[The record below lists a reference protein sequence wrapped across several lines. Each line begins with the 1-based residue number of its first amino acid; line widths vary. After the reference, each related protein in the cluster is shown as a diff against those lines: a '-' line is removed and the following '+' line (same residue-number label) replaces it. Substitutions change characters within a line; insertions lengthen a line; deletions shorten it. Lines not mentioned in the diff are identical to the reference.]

1 MINETDNSY
10 SHCEFVLLFV
20 FLSATKRPPLQ
31 VGAFF
36 FFFFC
41 KKVKLEKKDRSFF
54 YGYSKRDLD
63 RVFKVLKCKSCCTY
77 SSFSAFYIVSSV
89 GCTRVHLA
97 SLIYLLSVFS
107 FVYFILCNLYRGKL
121 YRIIR
126 QILDSS
132 ACHFF
137 CNSFSV
143 FL

>member
-1 MINETDNSY
+1 MINEADNSY

-31 VGAFF
+31 VGAFL
-36 FFFFC
+36 FFC

-97 SLIYLLSVFS
+97 SPIYLLSVFS
-107 FVYFILCNLYRGKL
+107 FVCFILCNLIRYTGQ
-121 YRIIR
+121 IIP
-126 QILDSS
+126 
-132 ACHFF
+132 
-137 CNSFSV
+137 
-143 FL
+143 

>member
-1 MINETDNSY
+1 MKPTIRILIANSCY
-10 SHCEFVLLFV
+10 CSFFSRRRNDRHYRLEHF
-20 FLSATKRPPLQ
+20 
-31 VGAFF
+31 FF

-121 YRIIR
+121 YRVQIIR
-126 QILDSS
+126 QLCVS
-132 ACHFF
+132 FF
-137 CNSFSV
+137 
-143 FL
+143 L